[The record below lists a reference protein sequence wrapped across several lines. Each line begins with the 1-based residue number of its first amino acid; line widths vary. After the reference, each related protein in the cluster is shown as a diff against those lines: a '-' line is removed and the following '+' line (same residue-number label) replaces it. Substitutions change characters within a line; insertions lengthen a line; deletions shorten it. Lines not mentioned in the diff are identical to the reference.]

1 MKLMVAIDGSRGSR
15 AALRFAARTAKGCRT
30 TEIVVVNVGALRR
43 QLLFAHPEAPV
54 GLVLWPE
61 LEKRERAL
69 ADRVLGDATREA
81 RRLGVKARCKFVQ
94 PRRLGP
100 VAEAIAHE
108 ADKEKVDLI
117 VVGTEGNGAVGGW
130 ALGSVSARLLH
141 IARRPV
147 AVVRVASRKAG

>member
-1 MKLMVAIDGSRGSR
+1 MKLVVATDGSRGSR
-15 AALRFAARTAKGCRT
+15 AALRFAARTAKSCRT
-30 TEIVVVNVGALRR
+30 TQIVVVTVGALRR
-43 QLLFAHPEAPV
+43 QLLFAHPDAPA

-69 ADRVLGDATREA
+69 AERVLGDAAREA
-81 RRLGVKARCKFVQ
+81 RKHGVKVRCRFVQ

-108 ADKEKVDLI
+108 ADKEKADLI
-117 VVGTEGNGAVGGW
+117 VVGTEGHGGAGNW
-130 ALGSVSARLLH
+130 SIGSVSARLLH

-147 AVVRVASRKAG
+147 AVVRISRRKAR